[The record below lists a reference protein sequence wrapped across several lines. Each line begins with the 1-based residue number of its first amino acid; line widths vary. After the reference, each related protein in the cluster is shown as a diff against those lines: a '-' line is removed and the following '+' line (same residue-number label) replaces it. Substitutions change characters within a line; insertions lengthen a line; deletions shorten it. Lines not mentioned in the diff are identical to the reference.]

1 MKPRKT
7 IKIKKAR
14 KQKKKSS
21 LLKSYA
27 FKNRDFLSLLSKNK
41 KKKQRNQLI
50 DIANGSQIKSVTE
63 CVMNL
68 LSGNIPLSK
77 HQLSQLK
84 KHRKQMRE
92 LTKRQLSIKRKK
104 QILKQKGGFLGAIL
118 PLAVSA
124 IGSLLP
130 GLFSSK

>member
-1 MKPRKT
+1 M